1 MGESRHFP
9 QGSAW
14 LLAFAAGLLVAGL
27 GAQTPPPQGVLAY
40 LNPAAVS
47 SFDAR
52 HDTTATRLN
61 PARDLYLITAADGR
75 TDRQL
80 LNELETD
87 PAAGHPELNGTLPL
101 AGPHS
106 RLDAFQST
114 ASVLNG
120 GQSTAS
126 VLNSTQSLGLASGRI
141 LNLKL
146 GLPGSQSSLSS
157 AAAALL
163 RSRPHLYYGSL
174 VPARY
179 TAQPMVE
186 QIEADRSAHSVAT
199 GRGVVVALIDNGL
212 DPSNPVL
219 AQSWAG
225 EKGWNFYDNSADW
238 SAYADLADGPS
249 GRGSQI
255 DLGTVASLDGGV
267 SGSSPSAG
275 TCAVEFGGNGSHL
288 DQSTASVLNGGQ
300 STASELNGGQST
312 ASVLN
317 GANTQTQAL
326 AAVNAL
332 LACDPDFGHGTSVAG
347 LIHLVAPNAKILPI
361 KAFGPGGTATVAAI
375 YQSITYAIDQHV
387 QVINMS
393 FSAAATTPAVAAA
406 IQEAVNDGI
415 VVVAAAG
422 NAATDAAVFPASL
435 PGVVGAGAADG
446 AQAQFPLASFSNFD
460 PGPGQFVDAA
470 VGAPGVDLFTTYP
483 GGGQIWA
490 TVSGTS
496 FSAPLVAGE
505 AALLEQLGVTGAA
518 NARAIAH
525 SANPAIAGDA
535 RGQLGYGLINLDQA
549 LAAAGP
555 APVER
560 SREGHHHR
568 GH

>member
-1 MGESRHFP
+1 MGESKYSP
-9 QGSAW
+9 QCSAR

-27 GAQTPPPQGVLAY
+27 GAQTPPPQGVLAF

-52 HDTTATRLN
+52 HDTNAIRLN
-61 PARDLYLITAADGR
+61 SARDLYLVTAADGR
-75 TDRQL
+75 TDQQL

-87 PAAGHPELNGTLPL
+87 PAAGHPELNRTLPL
-101 AGPHS
+101 AGPKS
-106 RLDAFQST
+106 DLDAFQST

-126 VLNSTQSLGLASGRI
+126 VLNSTQPLGLTTGRV
-141 LNLKL
+141 LNLKM
-146 GLPGSQSSLSS
+146 GLFGSQSSLSND
-157 AAAALL
+157 AAAVL
-163 RSRPHLYYGSL
+163 RSRPVHYYGSV

-179 TAQPMVE
+179 IGQPVVE
-186 QIEADRSAHSVAT
+186 QIEADRSAHDVAT
-199 GRGVVVALIDNGL
+199 GRNVVVALIDNGL

-219 AQSWAG
+219 ARTWSG
-225 EKGWNFYDNSADW
+225 EKGWNFYDNTADW
-238 SAYADLADGPS
+238 SAYADLADGPM

-255 DLGTVASLDGGV
+255 DLGTIASLDGGT
-267 SGSSPSAG
+267 SSPTPSAN
-275 TCAVEFGGNGSHL
+275 TCAVEFGSPGSHL

-300 STASELNGGQST
+300 STASVLNGGQST

-317 GANTQTQAL
+317 GVNTQTQAL

-347 LIHLVAPNAKILPI
+347 LIHLVAPDAKILPI

-393 FSAAATTPAVAAA
+393 FSAQATTPAIQAA
-406 IQEAVNDGI
+406 IQEAVQDGI

-422 NAATDAAVFPASL
+422 NAAADAAVFPASL
-435 PGVVGAGAADG
+435 PGVIGAGAADG
-446 AQAQFPLASFSNFD
+446 TRSAFPLASFSNFD

-470 VGAPGVDLFTTYP
+470 VGAPGVNLFTTYP

-518 NARAIAH
+518 NARAIAK
-525 SANPAIAGDA
+525 AADPAIAGNT
-535 RGQLGYGLINLDQA
+535 RGQLGYGLINVDQA
-549 LAAAGP
+549 LKAAGQ
-555 APVER
+555 APVLR
-560 SREGHHHR
+560 RRDRGDRR